1 MSLIPDMSRHSG
13 RRAIQGRSFGIAVLV
28 LLLVPRFGF
37 GADYPLIR
45 YTIASRDALYR
56 QQQQDVEA
64 WYAQKD
70 DIPPLMI
77 YRYKPRVSEDLFSV
91 AAAFNLPYDA
101 LATLNGLDAPGLLSP
116 GEEILVPNAPGLFV
130 PENPQGTWERRLKD
144 SVRKNNRYT
153 VQIGLPG
160 SGVRSLYYYPGEFF
174 SPDERRHFLGSLFA
188 APLDDMKL
196 TSPYGYR
203 VSPLTGHSSFHPGID
218 LRASTGTPVKA
229 ARDGVVAGVGTLEL
243 YGLFVIL
250 NHDGG
255 YQSVYA
261 HLDEIL
267 VQEGESIEAG
277 DIVALS
283 GNSGIST
290 GPHLH
295 FEIRRNG
302 KPADPAR
309 ITSFSD

>member
-1 MSLIPDMSRHSG
+1 MSLVCSMST
-13 RRAIQGRSFGIAVLV
+13 
-28 LLLVPRFGF
+28 LLVNRAARRCFFNLLILVFLLGPVYFL

-45 YTIASRDALYR
+45 YTIASKDALYR

-70 DIPPLMI
+70 DAPPLMI

-101 LATLNGLDAPGLLSP
+101 LATLNGLDAPGLLSSNQ
-116 GEEILVPNAPGLFV
+116 ELLVPNAPGLFV
-130 PENPQGTWERRLKD
+130 PENPRGSWERRLKT
-144 SVRKNNRYT
+144 SGRKNDPYTIQIAAPGNDVYRY
-153 VQIGLPG
+153 L
-160 SGVRSLYYYPGEFF
+160 YYPGEFF
-174 SPDERRHFLGSLFA
+174 SPEERKHFLGSLFA
-188 APLDDMKL
+188 APLVDMKL

-203 VSPLTGHSSFHPGID
+203 VSPLTGYTSFHPGID
-218 LRASTGTPVKA
+218 LRAEIGTPVKA
-229 ARDGVVAGVGTLEL
+229 ARDGITAETGTLEL

-267 VQEGESIEAG
+267 VQEGESVEAG
-277 DIVALS
+277 DIIALS

-295 FEIRRNG
+295 FEVRRNG